1 MGIFFCFVLFCFFE
15 KVILFSFVESTLK
28 FLRGVLCVPGDYIR
42 SSFELKQK
50 TLREQE
56 EEEEEIQLWKDLLL
70 LAGNSLYPRL
80 D

>member
-1 MGIFFCFVLFCFFE
+1 VL
-15 KVILFSFVESTLK
+15 S
-28 FLRGVLCVPGDYIR
+28 GDYIR

-50 TLREQE
+50 KLGEQ

-70 LAGNSLYPRL
+70 LAGNSLYRRL